1 MDYKT
6 ERQKG
11 SVKFT
16 FTVPHDEWEAEMN
29 AAYIKNRGKY
39 GIPGFRKGHA
49 PRKMIENAYG
59 PTVFFDDAFN
69 ACASKG
75 YTTALHENE
84 DVFPVDEPKVDIE
97 KFEADAMTFTIEVT
111 VKPDVTLGQY
121 KGLTVKK
128 ASYPVTD
135 ADVEADIERN
145 LQSKSRLTEIT
156 DRAAQTGDTVTI
168 DYSGSVN
175 GEKFTGGTAE
185 KQELTLGSHSFIPGF
200 EEQVVGMQ
208 IGESKDV
215 SVTFPADYHAEDLKG
230 KDAVF
235 AVTLHG
241 IKFREVPELN
251 DAFVKDTTKFE
262 TVADYR
268 ADVEKR
274 LKENAAHRED
284 NENKN
289 NMIEAIVQNAS
300 VEIPACMVESELDYM
315 LQDFEYRLSYMYG
328 GMKLDDYFKYT
339 GSSREDFRKD
349 RKEEAEKS
357 VKTRLVLEA
366 IIKAEKTEPTD
377 EEMNARI
384 AEIAATSGKSAE
396 EYNKTLSDQQRNH
409 IKSDVTVEKTL
420 NELVKANT
428 FEVGAGEEKTG
439 AAQAEKPA
447 AKKSAAAKKSTAT
460 KTQSK

>member
-1 MDYKT
+1 M
-6 ERQKG
+6 
-11 SVKFT
+11 
-16 FTVPHDEWEAEMN
+16 
-29 AAYIKNRGKY
+29 
-39 GIPGFRKGHA
+39 
-49 PRKMIENAYG
+49 
-59 PTVFFDDAFN
+59 
-69 ACASKG
+69 
-75 YTTALHENE
+75 
-84 DVFPVDEPKVDIE
+84 
-97 KFEADAMTFTIEVT
+97 
-111 VKPDVTLGQY
+111 
-121 KGLTVKK
+121 
-128 ASYPVTD
+128 
-135 ADVEADIERN
+135 
-145 LQSKSRLTEIT
+145 
-156 DRAAQTGDTVTI
+156 
-168 DYSGSVN
+168 
-175 GEKFTGGTAE
+175 
-185 KQELTLGSHSFIPGF
+185 
-200 EEQVVGMQ
+200 
-208 IGESKDV
+208 
-215 SVTFPADYHAEDLKG
+215 
-230 KDAVF
+230 
-235 AVTLHG
+235 
-241 IKFREVPELN
+241 
-251 DAFVKDTTKFE
+251 
-262 TVADYR
+262 
-268 ADVEKR
+268 
-274 LKENAAHRED
+274 
-284 NENKN
+284 
-289 NMIEAIVQNAS
+289 QNAS